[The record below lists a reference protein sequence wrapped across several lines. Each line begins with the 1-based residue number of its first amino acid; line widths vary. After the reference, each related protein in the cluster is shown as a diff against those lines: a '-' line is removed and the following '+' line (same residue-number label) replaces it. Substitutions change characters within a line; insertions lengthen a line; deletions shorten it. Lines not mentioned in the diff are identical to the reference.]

1 MGIWLARPFQTL
13 FCHPLHVLTHH
24 TPETSGVRV
33 ACAYE
38 ELLAAC
44 LVYWKAEERRLD
56 GVLVDAVLA
65 AEAGADRATSGLV
78 ARQWRQGHGGKVAA
92 QRPPDRDTG

>member
-44 LVYWKAEERRLD
+44 QVYWKAEERRLD
-56 GVLVDAVLA
+56 GVLVDAELRRST
-65 AEAGADRATSGLV
+65 EAGRWRRCSGIQFLE
-78 ARQWRQGHGGKVAA
+78 
-92 QRPPDRDTG
+92 

>member
-44 LVYWKAEERRLD
+44 QVYWKAEERRLD
-56 GVLVDAVLA
+56 GVLVDAELRTRRRVD
-65 AEAGADRATSGLV
+65 EVSGKNGFV
-78 ARQWRQGHGGKVAA
+78 KHMHFIIKI
-92 QRPPDRDTG
+92 